1 MIQVRQEQESF
12 ILAAVALGDEKATWD
27 SLEEL
32 QDLAETS
39 GAAVAGRILQNR
51 SAFDPATY
59 VGSGKI
65 EEIRTMLER
74 TGATG
79 VLCDDELSP
88 AQIANLSELLH
99 TKVIDRTLV
108 ILDIFARRASSAEG
122 KAQVE
127 LAQQRYNLTHL
138 SGLGRSLSRLGG
150 GIGTR
155 GPGEKKL
162 EMDRRRIRSRISQL
176 KREIREIQQHRQV
189 TRENRQRSSTR
200 QAAVVGYTNAGKS
213 TLLNRL
219 TGAGVL
225 EEDRLF
231 ATLDPTT
238 RLLQLDGGQE
248 ILLTDTVGFISKL
261 PHHLIEAFRSTL
273 EEAKYAD
280 YIIHVVDASSP
291 QMEEHIR
298 IVYETLEQLKIGRHK
313 VITLLNKMD
322 LVDGPLYYRDHHAV
336 KTIRT
341 SIRNEEGIEL
351 VKQALMELLIEESVY
366 LEHCYPYE
374 LAGCIQMIRK
384 YGNLL
389 AEEYTPEGIRIRAY
403 VPREIYRKVIP
414 KRDSFRK

>member
-1 MIQVRQEQESF
+1 MIQIRQEQETF
-12 ILAAVALGDEKATWD
+12 VLVAAALEEEQTAWD

-32 QDLAETS
+32 QELAETS
-39 GAAVAGRILQNR
+39 GAAVVGQILQNR

-65 EEIRTMLER
+65 EEIRSLLLQ

-79 VLCDDELSP
+79 ILCDDELSP
-88 AQIANLSELLH
+88 AQIANLNDLLH

-138 SGLGRSLSRLGG
+138 AGLGRSLSRLGG

-189 TRENRQRSSTR
+189 TRENRQRSSIR

-213 TLLNRL
+213 TLLNCL

-248 ILLTDTVGFISKL
+248 MFLTDTVGFISKL

-298 IVYETLEQLKIGRHK
+298 VVYETLEQLGIGRHRI
-313 VITLLNKMD
+313 ITLLNKMD
-322 LVDGPLYYRDHHAV
+322 LVDGPLYYRDPHAV

-341 SIRNEEGIEL
+341 SLRKGEGTEL
-351 VKQALMELLIEESVY
+351 VKQALTELLLEESVY
-366 LEHCYPYE
+366 LEHCFPYAS
-374 LAGCIQMIRK
+374 AGSIQLIRK

-389 AEEYTPEGIRIRAY
+389 AEEYTPEGIRVRAY
-403 VPREIYRKVIP
+403 VPREICRKVKP
-414 KRDSFRK
+414 